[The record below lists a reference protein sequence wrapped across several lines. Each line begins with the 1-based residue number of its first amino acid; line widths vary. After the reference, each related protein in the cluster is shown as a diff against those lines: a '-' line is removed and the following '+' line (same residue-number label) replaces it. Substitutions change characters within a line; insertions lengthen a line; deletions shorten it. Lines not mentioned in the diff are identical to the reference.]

1 MVRLAKG
8 SAFLAAL
15 LAVSA
20 TASAQ
25 QMYSTVPSIGGNPAG
40 NAPTYSGSDMS
51 LLTSSV
57 SFIDSALPRTM
68 VRTYLDVG
76 YGDHRPTRAEYLF
89 SHRGFAVPE
98 RRVDS
103 TDLNMYMEYAVA
115 STFSLFMEQPWRWVN
130 PDLNANRSGA
140 GDMNFGFKFALI
152 NTDALAATFQLRMNA
167 PIARKPD
174 LATRHWC
181 VEPAILVNYQVANFM
196 SIEAEARYWMP
207 LTKDPYAGDIFRYGI
222 GFVVGQQEPGA
233 MWFTPVAEVVAW
245 SIMGGKVD
253 VVEPLAID
261 TQGASG
267 QTIVNGNLGVRFGF
281 PGGADLYA
289 GYSHALTGTTWY
301 KDLFRVEFRMTY

>member
-1 MVRLAKG
+1 MIRLVK
-8 SAFLAAL
+8 SITLLTAL
-15 LAVSA
+15 FVS
-20 TASAQ
+20 TPSTRAQ
-25 QMYSTVPSIGGNPAG
+25 QLVSTVPSIGGNPSS
-40 NAPTYSGSDMS
+40 NAPASFVGDMS
-51 LLTSSV
+51 ALTSSV

-68 VRTYLDVG
+68 MRVRLDAG
-76 YGDHRPTRAEYLF
+76 YGDTRPTRAEYLF

-103 TDLNMYMEYAVA
+103 FDWNAYMEFAA
-115 STFSLFMEQPWRWVN
+115 GSSLSLFMEQPWRWVN
-130 PDLNANRSGA
+130 PENNPNRSGG
-140 GDMNFGFKFALI
+140 GDMQFGFKFALI
-152 NTDALAATFQLRMNA
+152 DTETLAASFQLRMNA

-181 VEPAILVNYQVANFM
+181 VEPGLLVNFQVANFLT
-196 SIEAEARYWMP
+196 IEAEARYWMP
-207 LTKDPYAGDIFRYGI
+207 LTKDPYAGDIFRYGV
-222 GFVVGQQEPGA
+222 GFVLGQHEPGA

-261 TQGASG
+261 VQGSSG

-281 PGGADLYA
+281 AGGADIYA
-289 GYSHALTGTTWY
+289 GYSRALTGTTWY